1 MTCQV
6 LKSLLRFFFGQ
17 EEEEITPGVSQ
28 GILIRVMDSERLMIQ
43 VHHQRNE
50 SHPLSFFLTP
60 SSSLILT
67 SHSLLQSFSGL
78 QTDHHRRQSNC
89 CCPCSSFLGS
99 SFPGSSSSHLVSD
112 SHQESLVRIGRNLR
126 NISQSF
132 DYMRNRRRRRSQSR
146 NV

>member
-17 EEEEITPGVSQ
+17 EEEEVTPGVSR
-28 GILIRVMDSERLMIQ
+28 GILIRLMDSQRLMIQ

-50 SHPLSFFLTP
+50 SHPLSFFFAP
-60 SSSLILT
+60 SSSLILS
-67 SHSLLQSFSGL
+67 SHSLLESVSEP

-89 CCPCSSFLGS
+89 CCHCSSFSGS
-99 SFPGSSSSHLVSD
+99 PSSHLVSE
-112 SHQESLVRIGRNLR
+112 SHHESLVRIGRNLR
-126 NISQSF
+126 NISMSF